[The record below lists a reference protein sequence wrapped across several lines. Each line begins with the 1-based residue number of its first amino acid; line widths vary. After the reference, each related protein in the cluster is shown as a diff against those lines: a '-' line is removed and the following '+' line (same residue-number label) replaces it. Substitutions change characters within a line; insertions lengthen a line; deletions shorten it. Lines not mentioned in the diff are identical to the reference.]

1 MNDGTY
7 VMYSIISLLNIVDLI
22 METISSSSSDSNML
36 DISSMITAMS
46 GILISRFLVCI
57 REAAERSIQPFSS
70 QSLSFVDSQGNA
82 GPHRWLSSIEFA
94 ADIAN
99 PSAGDGDVDACS
111 DLEDDLHRRGEGDAG
126 VASNDGIELGEYAT
140 SGLSVVA
147 RTS

>member
-1 MNDGTY
+1 
-7 VMYSIISLLNIVDLI
+7 
-22 METISSSSSDSNML
+22 ML
-36 DISSMITAMS
+36 DISSMITACVVIMRRSWRYLLTESNFASYRMS